1 MDKRLLKTVI
11 IFCVGF
17 CGYLLLE
24 IIFRGHTYA
33 MSGILGGIS
42 IVLIDKL
49 NDWISWDVDILLQGV
64 IGSCIITYF
73 ELIVGELA
81 KQSGLLPIMWDYSN
95 VVLNYDGVICAP
107 FSVIWIFLSI
117 AAVFIADAIN
127 YYLLGDEDEPYYKL
141 FGKVIFRYHK

>member
-1 MDKRLLKTVI
+1 
-11 IFCVGF
+11 
-17 CGYLLLE
+17 
-24 IIFRGHTYA
+24 